1 MTRAAGGLVDIA
13 DVPSNSGWLPL
24 PLQGGIVSNV
34 TFPAEYLRMVIGG
47 VVMVALRGRVTCNVG
62 AGLTTA
68 VAIAQMP
75 ADCLPS
81 NQAELGIRPS
91 SSTGTGRLWIDSL
104 GMIRAQNFTAVT
116 DTPVFLLNSYI
127 ATP

>member
-13 DVPSNSGWLPL
+13 DVPSNSGWLAL
-24 PLQGGIVSNV
+24 PLQAGIVGNV
-34 TFPAEYLRMVIGG
+34 TFPPEYLRIVIGG
-47 VVMVALRGRVTCNVG
+47 VVMVFFRGRVTCNVG

-68 VAIAQMP
+68 IALAQMP

-81 NQAELGIRPS
+81 NQSELGIRPA
-91 SSTGTGRLWIDSL
+91 SSTATGRLWVDAL
-104 GMIRAQNFTAVT
+104 GMLRGQNFTAVT
-116 DTPVFLLNSYI
+116 DTPMFLLNSYI